1 VTTSGVTGA
10 YQDVIAAIKT
20 AAARDPE
27 TSYRAAG
34 YTRRLKKQGGSLV
47 GLCPFHGES
56 DPSFNIALT
65 NGDKPAGL
73 WFCHG
78 CKVGGT
84 VIDFYMRREGVHKL
98 DRQTV
103 ADLAGKL
110 GISIQ
115 DGGGPEAVYRYHKP
129 DGSVAFEVCR
139 FAGKKFRQRRP
150 DGTWNLK
157 GVERVLYRLPELV
170 AARDALVY
178 VTEGE
183 KDADCL
189 AGEGLVATTNAG
201 GAGKWRA
208 EYGEGLQGRNVVVIP
223 DKDDVGRQHAEQ
235 VARSVHGLAA
245 SVKVVNLPSLPEKG
259 DVSDWLT
266 AGHTREELET
276 LADRAPEWTPGE
288 ASAEEKCAV
297 GQMERLRLD
306 ADEKRLE
313 IISSQA
319 WAALLEANTPARLFL
334 HAGRPARFEADGD
347 AVAALQELTP
357 ERLRYELARAAE
369 WWARRKVNGVWHDV
383 PAMPPKDVVAD
394 MLAHPVG
401 ALRLPPVDRIVRAPV
416 FAADGTLQAAS
427 GYHPAGRV
435 IVCPPEGLHVPD
447 PPTAP
452 TDHDIKAAVVLI
464 DELITDF
471 PFVNGADRAA
481 AFALLLVP
489 FCRDMIDG
497 PTPLHLFEAPAA
509 GTGKGLL
516 AAVALIP
523 AVGDD
528 LGTMTQGRDED
539 EWRKRISTCLREG
552 KAAILIDNVT
562 HALDS
567 GVLSSALTTTLW
579 SDRLLGTLDPLNLPV
594 RCAWVAT
601 GNNPTLSTEIARRS
615 IRCRLDS
622 KTDRPFQ
629 RDPATFRHPSLREWA
644 REHRAALIGAAL
656 TLVQAWLAAGRPSP
670 AVRPLGSYESWTR
683 VIGGILHRAGIEQ
696 FLDNLDDLYE
706 RADSEGAVWRR
717 FVEAW
722 WDDYEDREVGVAD
735 LYAIAAEMEDFDL
748 GKGQERS
755 QKTVLGKGL
764 ARRADMVLG
773 RFRIEAAGAKKRLA
787 QWRLTPTRPGPPEVE
802 NGVHGCT

>member
-1 VTTSGVTGA
+1 MSGSAVYNDPVQRVLARLPDAKRRGRKWMATCPVPA
-10 YQDVIAAIKT
+10 HQD
-20 AAARDPE
+20 RDPSLSIGVGE
-27 TSYRAAG
+27 KGVVLKCFGGCSFKQIVAALGLREQDMFFDNSGNGHGSPGLTLADYAKAKLLNPEQLGAWGVREITLRDKPVVEIRYDDGNGGVAGIRYRG
-34 YTRRLKKQGGSLV
+34 RLAKALKGDGRFFWKRGTLAKHMLYGRQWIAKARAVGRLLV
-47 GLCPFHGES
+47 GEGES
-56 DPSFNIALT
+56 DPHCFWSAGIAAVGIPGVEFFEHFDQWESDFAGIPEILVIDE
-65 NGDKPAGL
+65 GDGGAAKMRAHLAKSKLRDRIRLVSLKPHKDAADL
-73 WFCHG
+73 WRS
-78 CKVGGT
+78 VGG
-84 VIDFYMRREGVHKL
+84 D
-98 DRQTV
+98 
-103 ADLAGKL
+103 
-110 GISIQ
+110 
-115 DGGGPEAVYRYHKP
+115 
-129 DGSVAFEVCR
+129 
-139 FAGKKFRQRRP
+139 
-150 DGTWNLK
+150 
-157 GVERVLYRLPELV
+157 VERFTAALEQAV
-170 AARDALVY
+170 A
-178 VTEGE
+178 
-183 KDADCL
+183 
-189 AGEGLVATTNAG
+189 
-201 GAGKWRA
+201 RA
-208 EYGEGLQGRNVVVIP
+208 EPVPAAEVVV
-223 DKDDVGRQHAEQ
+223 GR
-235 VARSVHGLAA
+235 
-245 SVKVVNLPSLPEKG
+245 P
-259 DVSDWLT
+259 
-266 AGHTREELET
+266 
-276 LADRAPEWTPGE
+276 
-288 ASAEEKCAV
+288 
-297 GQMERLRLD
+297 RLD

-313 IISSQA
+313 IISSLA

-334 HAGRPARFEADGD
+334 HGGRPARFEADGD

-357 ERLRYELARAAE
+357 ERLRYELARAGE
-369 WWARRKVNGVWHDV
+369 WWARRKVDGVWHEV

-416 FAADGTLQAAS
+416 FAADGTLQAAP

-435 IVCPPEGLHVPD
+435 IVCPPEGLHMPD
-447 PPTAP
+447 LPTAL
-452 TDHDIKAAVVLI
+452 TDHDIEAAVALI
-464 DELITDF
+464 DDLIADF

-489 FCRDMIDG
+489 FVRDMIDG

-516 AAVALIP
+516 AAVALMAAI
-523 AVGDD
+523 GDD

-567 GVLSSALTTTLW
+567 GVLSSALTATLW

-706 RADSEGAVWRR
+706 RADSEGTVWRR

-722 WDDYEDREVGVAD
+722 WEEHEGREVGVAD
-735 LYAIAAEMEDFDL
+735 LYTIAVDMEDFDL

-787 QWRLTPTRPGPPEVE
+787 QWRLTPTRPGPPDAEE
-802 NGVHGCT
+802 GAHRCT